1 MNQVI
6 NTKRLLHKFLLRS
19 KPRILYSAVVG
30 AIVFLSLVGAHS
42 STRFL
47 IGWTSAA
54 FTYLLL
60 VFFMTQY
67 ANRKNIAYFAEHEDD
82 GEITVFIISMLSA
95 GISLT
100 AILHHVDQLDVI
112 PKLDQELAV
121 LLAGVTY
128 VASWLV
134 LHTAFMLHYAN
145 AYYKTNDP
153 NNDVPPLVFAEML
166 PADKRYP
173 TYGDFFHFSVVI
185 GMTCQTADV
194 LIGNAKLRKI
204 VTLHSMLSFI
214 FNATLLA
221 LTMNLVAGLLT
232 N

>member
-1 MNQVI
+1 MSQVTP
-6 NTKRLLHKFLLRS
+6 TKARLPKFLLRS
-19 KPRILYSAVVG
+19 KPRILYSAIIGV
-30 AIVFLSLVGAHS
+30 IVFLSLVGAHS

-47 IGWTSAA
+47 IGWTAA
-54 FTYLLL
+54 ALTYLLL
-60 VFFMTQY
+60 VFLMTQY
-67 ANRKNIAYFAEHEDD
+67 ANRRNIAYLAEHEDD

-145 AYYKTNDP
+145 AYYRGNDP
-153 NNDVPPLVFAEML
+153 NNEIPPLVFAEMIS
-166 PADKRYP
+166 AQSRKP

-194 LIGNAKLRKI
+194 LIGNSKMRKI

-221 LTMNLVAGLLT
+221 LTMNLVAGLIT